1 MTSATWHRVPAFRS
15 RLWLVQCFPIS
26 VPFCSPF
33 QRLSAFQGIAVS
45 LVGERSVV
53 VALGLINGVLNV
65 ARVPSFSM
73 QRYLRDSRLN
83 SLAQCL

>member
-1 MTSATWHRVPAFRS
+1 MHG
-15 RLWLVQCFPIS
+15 RLRLVQLLLIS

-33 QRLSAFQGIAVS
+33 QGVPFSAFQGVAVTPAR
-45 LVGERSVV
+45 ERSVV

-73 QRYLRDSRLN
+73 QSYLRDS
-83 SLAQCL
+83 